1 MLKAECK
8 KNVVDFLSEIWQ
20 TITKNRSRS
29 LLTAFGVFWG
39 MLMLMVLIGL
49 GNALTTGIYSNVDGF
64 AMNSCIFGTGVTSK
78 PYKGFRSGRS
88 WDIQLADLDAI
99 MQEVDGVECVSPQ
112 VFQGNATVSHGDKHE
127 SYRIAGVAPEYTRV
141 LKVELLYGRFIN
153 NIDIQEKR
161 KVCVIGNEVYKVLFP
176 EGGNPVGERLMCGN
190 IQYTVIGVR
199 AANGNSIY
207 IGGDPDKM
215 LLAPLSTVQQIC
227 NFGDKVHILMAVA
240 KQDIPASDMDKQ
252 IKTVLKERHQ
262 IAPDDDKAI
271 FGFNAEEELKALS
284 YLRLGLSALIWLI
297 GLGTL
302 ISGAVGV
309 SNIMLVTVRE
319 RTKEIGIRRAIGA
332 SPWVIAR
339 QIIAESTV
347 LTTLAGIVG
356 IMAGV
361 GIVRVVGNILEH
373 SDNFMKNPE
382 VSFSAAIACLI
393 IIVII
398 GILAGLLPALR
409 ALKIK
414 PIEALSE
421 E

>member
-1 MLKAECK
+1 M
-8 KNVVDFLSEIWQ
+8 DFLNEIWQ
-20 TITKNRSRS
+20 TLGKNRSRS

-49 GNALTTGIYSNVDGF
+49 GNALTNGIYSQVDGF
-64 AMNSCIFGTGVTSK
+64 AMNSCIFGSAPTSK
-78 PYKGFRSGRS
+78 PYKGFQMGRS
-88 WDIQLADLDAI
+88 WNIQTGDIEAVKRH
-99 MQEVDGVECVSPQ
+99 VDGVEYVTPQ
-112 VFQGNATVSHGDKHE
+112 VFQGIAVVSHGEKHE
-127 SYRIAGVAPEYTRV
+127 SYQITGVAPEYTKVIRV
-141 LKVELLYGRFIN
+141 DLLYGRFIN
-153 NIDIQEKR
+153 EIDMQEKR
-161 KVCVIGNEVYKVLFP
+161 KVCVIGCEIYNVLFP

-199 AANGNSIY
+199 KKNTGSVY

-215 LLAPLSTVQQIC
+215 VLSPLTTVQQVC
-227 NFGDKVHILMAVA
+227 NMGDVVHILMSVA
-240 KQDIPASDMDKQ
+240 KPDVPAKLIDTG
-252 IKTVLKERHQ
+252 IKTLLKERHQ

-271 FGFNAEEELKALS
+271 FGFNAEEDLKALS
-284 YLRLGLSALIWLI
+284 YLKMGLSALIWLI

-332 SPWVIAR
+332 SPWMIAR

-347 LTTLAGIVG
+347 LTALAGLVG

-361 GIVRVVGNILEH
+361 GILHVVGKVLEH
-373 SDNFMKNPE
+373 SDKFIKDPQ
-382 VSFSAAIACLI
+382 VSFGAAVASLVI
-393 IIVII
+393 IIVI
-398 GILAGLLPALR
+398 GVLAGLLPATR